1 MANDNFGNSK
11 LIWDT
16 IVDLTNQE
24 QLVTRD
30 ALEKL
35 TNLKKTTIDSQ
46 IKDLIEDGKLAREL
60 PGVYRLVQIFAP
72 TRAMSKTVMPDGMV
86 KLEIGDDVI
95 TLTPKEDR
103 ALAGL
108 QAGVMGQ
115 YAAIEAGRQSTIL
128 ATQLAEEVRKL
139 SQKLAAVQTKV
150 DQRQLEL
157 VEQ

>member
-1 MANDNFGNSK
+1 MATDSSANSR

-16 IVDLTNQE
+16 IVDLNDQE
-24 QLVTRD
+24 QTITREVLQD
-30 ALEKL
+30 LTGLKL
-35 TNLKKTTIDSQ
+35 TTIDSQ
-46 IKDLIEDGKLAREL
+46 IKDLIEHGKLARVV

-86 KLEIGDDVI
+86 KLEIGNDVI
-95 TLTPKEDR
+95 TLTPREDR

-128 ATQLAEEVRKL
+128 ATQLAEELRKMH
-139 SQKLAAVQTKV
+139 QKVTALQTKV

-157 VEQ
+157 VA

>member
-16 IVDLTNQE
+16 IVDLNDQE
-24 QLVTRD
+24 QTITREVLQD
-30 ALEKL
+30 LTGLKL
-35 TNLKKTTIDSQ
+35 TTIDSQ
-46 IKDLIEDGKLAREL
+46 IKDLIEHGKLARVV

-72 TRAMSKTVMPDGMV
+72 ARVMSKSIMPDGMI
-86 KLEIGDDVI
+86 KLEIGSQML

-103 ALAGL
+103 TLAAI

-157 VEQ
+157 APV